1 MDNLPGIAYRCANT
15 PDWPFEFV
23 SEGSLTLTGYAPS
36 EITAGGAVTF
46 GELIHPED
54 RQRVW
59 DAVQDA
65 GRRRMP
71 FDLEYRI
78 RAKDGTE
85 KWLFER
91 GRFVPSSGEGPFLLE
106 GFITDITQ
114 YKRAERALRESEERH
129 RTLISGMKDILYSM
143 STEGRFD
150 FIGPQA
156 RSFGYAEA
164 EVLDRYFADFILPED
179 RPAVLQQFHHTSTTG
194 EETTCCFRVVMKD
207 GGIRWIEEVGRA
219 VRDAAGNITGISGI
233 LRDVTESKQTE
244 ERIRQQAALLQE
256 THDAIIVWDVERGV
270 QFMNPAAE
278 ELTGQKLAG
287 VLGAGLSQVLRL
299 GSELALRAALQEVTA
314 QGAWTGALVLRT
326 PEGKERNLDSRW
338 SLLLDTRGKPR
349 SVLITCNDVTEKKR
363 LEAQYLRA
371 QRLESVGTLAS
382 GVAHDLN
389 NVLGPI
395 VMGVD
400 LLGRTLQDPQA
411 RSILAMMQESARR
424 GTETVKQIL
433 TFARGTESQ
442 RGPVQPRN
450 LIKEIVR
457 LLQQTLPKNIQLYT
471 DCAHEPATVLADP
484 SQLHQ
489 VLMNLCVNARDAM
502 PDGGV
507 MFITVENKMLDVSSV
522 KIHPK
527 ARPVPYVIF
536 KVSDSGIGIPAE
548 ILDRIFDPFFT
559 TKPQGKGTGLGLAT
573 VLGIVESHGGFVLV
587 ESQPGQGTTF
597 QVYIPA
603 SAPAETGAQ
612 RTKSSDIPCAHGE
625 LVLIVDDE
633 PAILRMTE
641 NVLRHGGYLAL
652 TSSSAPEAVDLYKQ
666 NRDRIRA
673 VITDIMMPFTDGRQL
688 ITLLNGQN
696 PKLPI
701 IAMSGLATEKSRRE
715 TITRGACAFLS
726 KPFTADQLLGVL
738 SNALKQGVCQQ

>member
-1 MDNLPGIAYRCANT
+1 VSSPDLAKGDRTETPLKESERRLRTLMDNLPGIAYRCANT
-15 PDWPFEFV
+15 RDWPFEFV
-23 SEGSLTLTGYAPS
+23 SEGSLALTGYAPS
-36 EITAGGAVTF
+36 EITVGGAVTF
-46 GELIHPED
+46 GDLIHPDD

-91 GRFVPSSGEGPFLLE
+91 GRFVPPPDEGPFLLE
-106 GFITDITQ
+106 GFITDIT
-114 YKRAERALRESEERH
+114 
-129 RTLISGMKDILYSM
+129 
-143 STEGRFD
+143 
-150 FIGPQA
+150 
-156 RSFGYAEA
+156 
-164 EVLDRYFADFILPED
+164 
-179 RPAVLQQFHHTSTTG
+179 
-194 EETTCCFRVVMKD
+194 
-207 GGIRWIEEVGRA
+207 
-219 VRDAAGNITGISGI
+219 
-233 LRDVTESKQTE
+233 ESKRTE
-244 ERIRQQAALLQE
+244 EHIRQQAALLQK

-278 ELTGQKLAG
+278 ELTGQKLADA
-287 VLGAGLSQVLRL
+287 LGAALPQVLRL
-299 GSELALRAALQEVTA
+299 GSEIALRAALQEVTA

-349 SVLITCNDVTEKKR
+349 SVLITCNDVTEKKS

-389 NVLGPI
+389 NVLSPI

-400 LLGRTLQDPQA
+400 LLGQTLHDPKT

-442 RGPVQPRN
+442 RGPVQPRH

-457 LLQQTLPKNIQLYT
+457 LLQQTLPKNIQLYI
-471 DCAHEPATVLADP
+471 DCAQEPATVLADP

-507 MFITVENKMLDVSSV
+507 LFITAENKTLDASSV
-522 KIHPK
+522 NIHPK
-527 ARPVPYVIF
+527 ARPVPYVVF
-536 KVSDSGIGIPAE
+536 KVSDNGIGIPAE

-559 TKPQGKGTGLGLAT
+559 TKPHGKGTGLGLAT
-573 VLGIVESHGGFVLV
+573 VLGIVESHSGFVLV
-587 ESQPGQGTTF
+587 ESQPGQGATF
-597 QVYIPA
+597 QVYLPA
-603 SAPAETGAQ
+603 SAPTETDAQ
-612 RTKSSDIPCAHGE
+612 RTKSSDITCAHGE

-652 TSSSAPEAVDLYKQ
+652 TSSNASEAVDLYKQ
-666 NRDRIRA
+666 NRDRIQA

-688 ITLLNGQN
+688 ITLLKGQN

-701 IAMSGLATEKSRRE
+701 IAMSGLATRESKRE
-715 TITRGACAFLS
+715 TLARGACAFLS

-738 SNALKQGVCQQ
+738 NKAIKPSVCQP